1 MPFLLLGPEGRKQL
15 KTLGSVGT
23 VGLDLAASIVVGFF
37 GGKWLDQQ
45 LGTDPWLRWLGLFIG
60 LAAGF
65 RALYRVARQTQKQL
79 SQKQLSDNEP
89 RADS

>member
-23 VGLDLAASIVVGFF
+23 IGLELAISIYVGFY

-45 LGTDPWLRWLGLFIG
+45 LGTDPWLRWFGLFVG

-79 SQKQLSDNEP
+79 SDNEP